1 VGIQKFGGQI
11 FALLMLQFLET
22 FEILLSGLSTTRK
35 HHKSFSCNFGGS
47 T

>member
-35 HHKSFSCNFGGS
+35 HHKSFSCNFWGS